1 MPETRAAE
9 PAGSLLIDEV
19 SLSQTFNVTQLLIF
33 YADGDE
39 LFQGDIIMTSEIRNS
54 LRSRGILMP
63 GDNSRGCLQDPT
75 DKPQEQN
82 QRLRRGLINTRNRD
96 LRWPV
101 GRRGYREVAYEIT
114 PSNCNYLLILQL
126 FLKIPISS
134 DLESRKKIVSPK
146 ILASPWGTPQNGLYG
161 EASPERGIFF
171 QASTFKYMKG

>member
-1 MPETRAAE
+1 MPETGAAE

-19 SLSQTFNVTQLLIF
+19 SLSQIFNVTQLLIF

-82 QRLRRGLINTRNRD
+82 QRLRRALINTRNRD

-101 GRRGYREVAYEIT
+101 GRREYREVPYEIT

-134 DLESRKKIVSPK
+134 DLKSRKKIVSPK
-146 ILASPWGTPQNGLYG
+146 ILASPGGTP
-161 EASPERGIFF
+161 
-171 QASTFKYMKG
+171 

>member
-19 SLSQTFNVTQLLIF
+19 SLSQIFNVTQLLIF

-82 QRLRRGLINTRNRD
+82 QRLRRALINTRNRD

-101 GRRGYREVAYEIT
+101 GRRGYREVPYEIT
-114 PSNCNYLLILQL
+114 SSNCNYLLILQL

-146 ILASPWGTPQNGLYG
+146 ILASPWGTP
-161 EASPERGIFF
+161 
-171 QASTFKYMKG
+171 

>member
-82 QRLRRGLINTRNRD
+82 QRLRRALINTRNRD

-101 GRRGYREVAYEIT
+101 RRRGYREVPYEIT

-134 DLESRKKIVSPK
+134 DLESRKKVVSPK
-146 ILASPWGTPQNGLYG
+146 ILASPGGTP
-161 EASPERGIFF
+161 
-171 QASTFKYMKG
+171 

>member
-82 QRLRRGLINTRNRD
+82 QRLRRALINTRNRD

-101 GRRGYREVAYEIT
+101 GRRGYREVPYEIT

-146 ILASPWGTPQNGLYG
+146 ILASPGGTP
-161 EASPERGIFF
+161 
-171 QASTFKYMKG
+171 

>member
-19 SLSQTFNVTQLLIF
+19 SLSQIFNVTQLLIF

-82 QRLRRGLINTRNRD
+82 QRLRRALINTRNRD

-101 GRRGYREVAYEIT
+101 GRREYREVPYEIT
-114 PSNCNYLLILQL
+114 PSNCNYLLILQP

-134 DLESRKKIVSPK
+134 DLKSRKKIVSPK
-146 ILASPWGTPQNGLYG
+146 ILASPGGTP
-161 EASPERGIFF
+161 
-171 QASTFKYMKG
+171 

>member
-19 SLSQTFNVTQLLIF
+19 SLSQIFNVTQLLIF

-82 QRLRRGLINTRNRD
+82 QRLRRALINTRNRD

-101 GRRGYREVAYEIT
+101 VGRRGYREVPYEIT
-114 PSNCNYLLILQL
+114 PSNCNYLLILQP

-134 DLESRKKIVSPK
+134 DLKSRKKIVSPK
-146 ILASPWGTPQNGLYG
+146 ILASPGGTP
-161 EASPERGIFF
+161 
-171 QASTFKYMKG
+171 

>member
-1 MPETRAAE
+1 MPETCAAK
-9 PAGSLLIDEV
+9 PAGSLPIDGV
-19 SLSQTFNVTQLLIF
+19 ALSQTFNVTKLLIF

-82 QRLRRGLINTRNRD
+82 QRLRRALINTRNRD

-101 GRRGYREVAYEIT
+101 GRSRYREVPYEIT
-114 PSNCNYLLILQL
+114 PSNCNYLLILL
-126 FLKIPISS
+126 LVLKIPISS
-134 DLESRKKIVSPK
+134 DLKSRKKIVSPK
-146 ILASPWGTPQNGLYG
+146 ILASPGGTLYNGLYG
-161 EASPERGIFF
+161 EAPPERGIFF
-171 QASTFKYMKG
+171 KLQPSSI

>member
-9 PAGSLLIDEV
+9 PAGSLLINEV

-82 QRLRRGLINTRNRD
+82 QRLRRALINTRNRD

-101 GRRGYREVAYEIT
+101 RRRGYREVPYEIT

-134 DLESRKKIVSPK
+134 DLKSRKKIVSPK
-146 ILASPWGTPQNGLYG
+146 IPASPGGTP
-161 EASPERGIFF
+161 
-171 QASTFKYMKG
+171 

>member
-19 SLSQTFNVTQLLIF
+19 SLSQIFNVTQLLIF

-82 QRLRRGLINTRNRD
+82 QRLRRALINTRNRD

-101 GRRGYREVAYEIT
+101 GRRGYREVPYEIT

-126 FLKIPISS
+126 FFKIPISS

-146 ILASPWGTPQNGLYG
+146 ILASPWGTP
-161 EASPERGIFF
+161 
-171 QASTFKYMKG
+171 

>member
-1 MPETRAAE
+1 MPETHAAE

-19 SLSQTFNVTQLLIF
+19 SLSQIFNVTQLLIF

-54 LRSRGILMP
+54 LRSRGILIP
-63 GDNSRGCLQDPT
+63 GDNSRDCLQDPT

-82 QRLRRGLINTRNRD
+82 QRLRRALINTRNRD

-101 GRRGYREVAYEIT
+101 GRREYREVPYEIT

-134 DLESRKKIVSPK
+134 DLKSRKKIVSPK
-146 ILASPWGTPQNGLYG
+146 ILASPGGTP
-161 EASPERGIFF
+161 
-171 QASTFKYMKG
+171 